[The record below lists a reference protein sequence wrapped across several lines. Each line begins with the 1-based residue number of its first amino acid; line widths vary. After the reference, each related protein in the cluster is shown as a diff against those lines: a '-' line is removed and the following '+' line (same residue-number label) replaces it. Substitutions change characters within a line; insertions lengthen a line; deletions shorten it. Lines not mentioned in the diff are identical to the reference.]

1 MMNFLDS
8 INRLSAVL
16 KATALAILLALSI
29 GANAQ
34 HSALQ
39 LPQININSKSTIHFL
54 SPENIQYVDISSHA
68 LAGDLPVKNLLRIK
82 VSPDSIKN
90 LGMHLGGHLAVLTV
104 VGESFIAQY
113 NLVYSPLADDTEIK
127 TKIDILPEHTRP
139 LDVPGITLSSQE
151 MKGYAVTLLKRKI
164 TGTIRSSNNFGLRAN
179 LNQVYTIGDHVFLD
193 ISYFNET
200 NLPYTID
207 EQRFKIEDKKITKA
221 SNVQSVEIKPLWQL
235 YPGSGFKKKYRN
247 IYVLKKLTYPGS
259 KVLNIELT
267 EKQISG
273 RALTLQIKYSDILEA
288 DTL

>member
-1 MMNFLDS
+1 MIFFNS
-8 INRLSAVL
+8 YHRLLTVL
-16 KATALAILLALSI
+16 KATALVFLLTLSVHV
-29 GANAQ
+29 NAQ
-34 HSALQ
+34 NQ
-39 LPQININSKSTIHFL
+39 VVNLPQININGKSTIHFL

-68 LAGDLPVKNLLRIK
+68 IAGDLPVKNLLRIK
-82 VSPDSIKN
+82 LSPDSIKN
-90 LGMHLGGHLAVLTV
+90 LDMLLGGHLAVLTV
-104 VGESFIAQY
+104 VAESFIAQY
-113 NLVYSPLADDTEIK
+113 NLVYSPLADEGNINPK
-127 TKIDILPEHTRP
+127 VDILPEHTRP

-151 MKGYAVTLLKRKI
+151 MKGYAISLLKKKI
-164 TGTIRSSNNFGLRAN
+164 AGTIRSSNNFGLKAN

-193 ISYFNET
+193 ISYFNQT

-235 YPGSGFKKKYRN
+235 YPRSSFKKQYRN

-273 RALTLQIKYSDILEA
+273 RALSLQIKYSDILEA
-288 DTL
+288 DTF